1 MALLAMGSVGTTIQK
16 NPIRMNMNSLRIRY
30 FHMPLLT
37 AKETGKDSA
46 LTQIPCYIMR
56 QPQKILDDLGN
67 LADENTIIGNGLIDM
82 QFTWIVQSLS
92 HVLRSR
98 HLPTPSSCNDSRA
111 HMLLVTLPFVLG
123 KPVIVCPSVVLASRS
138 LHYHGLGSPFLPF
151 WDVTT

>member
-67 LADENTIIGNGLIDM
+67 LADENTYNWERFDRYAVYLDCTEPLTCPA
-82 QFTWIVQSLS
+82 FAAST
-92 HVLRSR
+92 
-98 HLPTPSSCNDSRA
+98 DA
-111 HMLLVTLPFVLG
+111 
-123 KPVIVCPSVVLASRS
+123 VIL
-138 LHYHGLGSPFLPF
+138 
-151 WDVTT
+151 